1 MDLEQLR
8 QQRKERNEQRRSAP
22 VIGPAAIGKKQ
33 NNGLFDV
40 LFNDGSLFSSRGLK
54 VFDAQHSE
62 GDTVTAIPK
71 QDGTIALEGP
81 KAIPPEPDVFEDKCG
96 NYLGGQVFTC
106 PEKKKETLDVWGLG
120 LLDAGSSRQ
129 IYLINLKTGVNYTLT
144 SWPKQILQCP
154 IDNPNDPPPP
164 PTPPPEDPDN
174 GGGFTHHWQTS
185 NGWAVGADCGGGIPE
200 PPYGSLVYSLNSVSV
215 LRTTIDLVT
224 GLVWE
229 SRFWSAEW
237 LDSQGNFIQ
246 NVSGIYYQ
254 TSTGNPTPPA
264 LPQGNPCWS
273 IVSGPNA
280 GNATWQL
287 QTLSLNP
294 SAIYVSASCPPTGPS
309 PPSPPSLPRDP
320 SKPPIDNSASYT
332 LSLDA
337 QRRPIVR
344 VKHTPQCKL
353 GGYEFDGYFRLESTS
368 NGLQIKTYK
377 GNSKMKDWRF
387 DLPEFPCKSQLKAN
401 QWISFEVGRVWAWQ
415 AEPDVV
421 VNGVAYNRP
430 SNLVLN
436 GPPVEAFITKST
448 IAQDC
453 TVPTGGEQPRIK
465 YNAVYKGQGPSSLE
479 IVSIA
484 AYKRAG

>member
-1 MDLEQLR
+1 MDLDQLR
-8 QQRKERNEQRRSAP
+8 QQRKRQNEQRRSAP
-22 VIGPAAIGKKQ
+22 TIGPASIGKKQ

-40 LFNDGSLFSSRGLK
+40 EFVDGSLFSGRGLK

-81 KAIPPEPDVFEDKCG
+81 KAVPPDPDVFEDKCG
-96 NYLGGQVFTC
+96 NYLGGQIFTC
-106 PEKKKETLDVWGLG
+106 PPKKKETLDVWGLG
-120 LLDAGSSRQ
+120 LLDAGSLRQ
-129 IYLINLKTGVNYTLT
+129 LCLINLKTGVNYTLT
-144 SWPKQILQCP
+144 SWPTKIQPCP
-154 IDNPNDPPPP
+154 IASPNDPPPP
-164 PTPPPEDPDN
+164 PTPPPEDPDE
-174 GGGFTHHWQTS
+174 GGAFAHKWQS
-185 NGWAVGADCGGGIPE
+185 SSGWAVTPDCNGGIPD
-200 PPYGSLVYSLNSVSV
+200 PPYGRIVYTLNSVSV

-229 SRFWSAEW
+229 SRFWNADW
-237 LDSQGNFIQ
+237 FDDNDNFIQ
-246 NVSGIYYQ
+246 TVGGVYY
-254 TSTGNPTPPA
+254 STTTGTPTPPA
-264 LPQGNPCWS
+264 VPQGNPCWS

-287 QTLSLNP
+287 QTHSYNP
-294 SAIYVSASCPPTGPS
+294 ATYVSASCPPTGPGS
-309 PPSPPSLPRDP
+309 PRPPSLPRDP

-353 GGYEFDGYFRLESTS
+353 GGYEFDGYFRLESTT

-387 DLPEFPCKSQLKAN
+387 DLPDFACKSALKSN
-401 QWISFEVGRVWAWQ
+401 PWISFEIGRVWAWQ
-415 AEPDVV
+415 AEADKRP
-421 VNGVAYNRP
+421 VN
-430 SNLVLN
+430 LLLN

-453 TVPTGGEQPRIK
+453 TVPTGGEQTRIK
-465 YNAVYKGQGPSSLE
+465 YNAVYKGSQGPSELE
-479 IVSIA
+479 VVSIA

>member
-1 MDLEQLR
+1 MDLDQLR
-8 QQRKERNEQRRSAP
+8 QQRKQQNEQRRSAP
-22 VIGPAAIGKKQ
+22 TIGPASIGKKQ

-40 LFNDGSLFSSRGLK
+40 EFVDGSLFSGRGLK

-81 KAIPPEPDVFEDKCG
+81 KAVPPDPDVFEDKCG
-96 NYLGGQVFTC
+96 NYLGGQIFTC
-106 PEKKKETLDVWGLG
+106 PPKKKETLDVWGLG
-120 LLDAGSSRQ
+120 IVDSGPSKTL
-129 IYLINLKTGVNYTLT
+129 YLINLKTGANYDLT
-144 SWPKQILQCP
+144 NWPKKIQPCP

-164 PTPPPEDPDN
+164 PTPPPQDPDTPN
-174 GGGFTHHWQTS
+174 FTHIWKRVVGS
-185 NGWAVGADCGGGIPE
+185 NPFAPSSGCGAGVPE
-200 PPYGSLVYSLNSVSV
+200 PPIGRIVDQVNSS
-215 LRTTIDLVT
+215 RTSFLESST
-224 GLVWE
+224 GFVWDVI
-229 SRFWSAEW
+229 FWSGSW
-237 LDSQGNFIQ
+237 VDSNNQFIAT
-246 NVSGIYYQ
+246 VGGSILRVTT
-254 TSTGNPTPPA
+254 TS
-264 LPQGNPCWS
+264 
-273 IVSGPNA
+273 
-280 GNATWQL
+280 
-287 QTLSLNP
+287 
-294 SAIYVSASCPPTGPS
+294 
-309 PPSPPSLPRDP
+309 PSPPSLSPASVGYISNSSTLGYVPGTLGVTTIGAPYTSGGCTEPPSPDPINPSPPRDP

-353 GGYEFDGYFRLESTS
+353 GGYEFDGYFRLESTT

-387 DLPEFPCKSQLKAN
+387 DLADFACKSQLKSN
-401 QWISFEVGRVWAWQ
+401 PWISFEIGRVWAWQ
-415 AEPDVV
+415 AEADTRP
-421 VNGVAYNRP
+421 VNLLR
-430 SNLVLN
+430 N

-465 YNAVYKGQGPSSLE
+465 YNAVYKEQQGPSELE